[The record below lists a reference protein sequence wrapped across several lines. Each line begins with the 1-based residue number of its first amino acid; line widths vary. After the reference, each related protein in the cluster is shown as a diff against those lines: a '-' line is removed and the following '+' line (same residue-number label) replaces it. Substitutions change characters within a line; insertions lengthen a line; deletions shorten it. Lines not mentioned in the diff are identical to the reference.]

1 MHPTAFISTEHEQRM
16 KAFVAGYY
24 SLEMQLFETE
34 RIGLCTQSHGERY
47 TVGASKMCL
56 IEDNLV
62 DYADEYFPRFFAHVA
77 WADNE
82 DTREQCLAHNK
93 AHEKALLQ
101 DMQRLYS
108 IVKRETLSLLS
119 DIQTFLFPF
128 VVPNLRFCE
137 RFHAAQREMK
147 LLEWYCEKMLQ
158 YEGLVM
164 EYGHTP

>member
-1 MHPTAFISTEHEQRM
+1 MHRFQKLPQNKSLHEIKIKRISKFDSF
-16 KAFVAGYY
+16 KADEYIKG
-24 SLEMQLFETE
+24 LEDDIVEVKNHL
-34 RIGLCTQSHGERY
+34 
-47 TVGASKMCL
+47 
-56 IEDNLV
+56 DNLV